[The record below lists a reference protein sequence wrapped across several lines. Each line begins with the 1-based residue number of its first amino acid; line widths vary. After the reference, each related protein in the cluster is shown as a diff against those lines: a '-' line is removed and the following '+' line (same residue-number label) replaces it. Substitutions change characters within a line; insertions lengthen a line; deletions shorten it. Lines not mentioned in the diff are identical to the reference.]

1 MAVPAR
7 RTQEERSAATR
18 ARLLDAT
25 VDCLLTRGYSGTT
38 TTEIAQ
44 RAGVSRGAQ
53 LHHFPTKAQLVTRA
67 VAWLF
72 ERRLDEF
79 RAAFATLPEGA
90 DRAAAAVDL
99 LWRMFTGR
107 TFYAVL
113 EVIVAARTDPALR
126 ASVTVVNRAFTESVE
141 RTFRE
146 LFPAPAR
153 PGPFFDLVP
162 RFVFSLMD
170 GMALARIVEP
180 DDAGPARVIEL
191 LKALSPMLEHGPH
204 AFQESKP

>member
-25 VDCLLTRGYSGTT
+25 VDCLLTHGYSGTT
-38 TTEIAQ
+38 TTEIAL

-72 ERRLDEF
+72 ARRLEEF
-79 RAAFATLPEGA
+79 RAAFSTLPDGA
-90 DRAAAAVDL
+90 DRAAGALEL
-99 LWRMFTGR
+99 LWRMFTGP
-107 TFYAVL
+107 TFYAAL
-113 EVIVAARTDPALR
+113 EVVVAARTDPTLR
-126 ASVTVVNRAFTESVE
+126 ASVTAVNRKFTESVGE
-141 RTFRE
+141 TFRE
-146 LFPAPAR
+146 LFPAPPE
-153 PGPFFDLVP
+153 PGPFFDLAP
-162 RFVFSLMD
+162 RFVFSLME

-180 DDAGPARVIEL
+180 DDAAPARMIAL
-191 LKALSPMLEHGPH
+191 LKALAPAIEHGTRV
-204 AFQESKP
+204 FEEVRS